1 MKERSLILFTL
12 FSQTS
17 VGAFLSWLVG
27 TWQFLPE
34 SGGLNSDHLALAQLG
49 LVLFLAIAGLAAS
62 LAHLGSP
69 GNAWRAVANL
79 RQSWLS
85 REILFALAYLGW
97 LGIYLFLRLYDLGS
111 WPWRAA
117 VLLGAALGGLGMV
130 YSMAR
135 IYMQRTIPAWN
146 SRLTLLSF
154 LAATFLLGS
163 LFFGTIL
170 AVQSVW
176 MNFKQA
182 FQALGVLRL
191 LAGLALFLLLVEF
204 ILIPLNLI
212 HLARLGVQQ
221 ALGRP
226 LSQLYIF
233 RLAPLFVGVALAGAI
248 FSSAQPVDAA
258 GALGAGLAFSLVL
271 LSEAFGRWLFY
282 SSRQPAM

>member
-1 MKERSLILFTL
+1 MKDRSLILFTL

-17 VGAFLSWLVG
+17 VGAYLSWLAG
-27 TWQFLPE
+27 SWQFLPE
-34 SGGLNSDHLALAQLG
+34 SGGLNTDHLALAQLA
-49 LVLFLAIAGLAAS
+49 LVLLLAMAGLAAS
-62 LAHLGSP
+62 LSHLGSP

-85 REILFALAYLGW
+85 REILFALAYLGC
-97 LGIYLFLRLYDLGS
+97 LVVYLFLRLFDLGN

-117 VLLGAALGGLGMV
+117 VLLAAALGGLGMV

-163 LFFGTIL
+163 LFFGTTL

-182 FQALGVLRL
+182 FQALGLLRL
-191 LAGLALFLLLVEF
+191 LASLALFWLLVEF
-204 ILIPLNLI
+204 VLIPLNLI
-212 HLARLGVQQ
+212 HLARLGVPQ
-221 ALGRP
+221 ALGWP

-233 RLAPLFVGVALAGAI
+233 RLSPLFGGVALAGAI
-248 FSSAQPVDAA
+248 FSSAQPVEAT
-258 GALGAGLAFSLVL
+258 GALGAGLAFSLVF

-282 SSRQPAM
+282 ASRQPAM

>member
-34 SGGLNSDHLALAQLG
+34 SGGLNSDHLALAQLA
-49 LVLFLAIAGLAAS
+49 LVLLMAIAGLVAS
-62 LAHLGSP
+62 LSHLGSP

-111 WPWRAA
+111 WPWRAV
-117 VLLGAALGGLGMV
+117 VLLAAALGGMGMV

-154 LAATFLLGS
+154 LAATLLLGS
-163 LFFGTIL
+163 LFSGTIL
-170 AVQSVW
+170 AVQSIW

-182 FQALGVLRL
+182 FQALDALRL
-191 LAGLALFLLLVEF
+191 LGGLALFLLLVEF
-204 ILIPLNLI
+204 ILIPLNLA
-212 HLARLGVQQ
+212 HLARLGAQQ

-233 RLAPLFVGVALAGAI
+233 RLAPLFLGMALAGAI

-258 GALGAGLAFSLVL
+258 GALGASLAFSLVF

-282 SSRQPAM
+282 TGRQPAM